1 MYLLVGQI
9 VKGQRLLHINL
20 LTMKIV
26 TVVVRHL
33 AMIVAIIIVVSYVEI
48 LVLIFV

>member
-9 VKGQRLLHINL
+9 VKDQRLLHINL

-26 TVVVRHL
+26 TEVVRHL
-33 AMIVAIIIVVSYVEI
+33 ATIVAIIIVVIYAVI